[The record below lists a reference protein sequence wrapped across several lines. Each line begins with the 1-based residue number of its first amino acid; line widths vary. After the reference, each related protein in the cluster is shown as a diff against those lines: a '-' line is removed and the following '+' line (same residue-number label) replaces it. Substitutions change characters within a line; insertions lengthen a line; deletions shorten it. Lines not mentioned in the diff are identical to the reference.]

1 MARSPGTSLTMPR
14 TAASARCSH
23 HNRDRRHS
31 NAHTQPVVQRLR
43 GLAYL
48 PIRGRPT
55 GCGRRRHR
63 GSNRCV
69 SGVGCGWLVLQ
80 QVAELLTQFP
90 VSQKHAR
97 HVAPSLRPAC
107 CLVQQ
112 GMIRYV
118 STHTT
123 CCAKVGCGST
133 CLGHAQG
140 FQYTTQRF
148 PQLLRLHHH
157 HSCHNTVTTSP
168 PQGRQQR
175 RHIHTPLRPPRP
187 CPGRR
192 RRDPE

>member
-1 MARSPGTSLTMPR
+1 MPSSLLSVVARPRSMARSPGTSLTMPR

-55 GCGRRRHR
+55 GGGRRRHR

-69 SGVGCGWLVLQ
+69 SAVGCGWLVLQ

-123 CCAKVGCGST
+123 GCAKVGVWQHMPWSCPG
-133 CLGHAQG
+133 LPIHHAEIPA
-140 FQYTTQRF
+140 TA
-148 PQLLRLHHH
+148 PAA
-157 HSCHNTVTTSP
+157 SP
-168 PQGRQQR
+168 PFV
-175 RHIHTPLRPPRP
+175 P
-187 CPGRR
+187 
-192 RRDPE
+192 